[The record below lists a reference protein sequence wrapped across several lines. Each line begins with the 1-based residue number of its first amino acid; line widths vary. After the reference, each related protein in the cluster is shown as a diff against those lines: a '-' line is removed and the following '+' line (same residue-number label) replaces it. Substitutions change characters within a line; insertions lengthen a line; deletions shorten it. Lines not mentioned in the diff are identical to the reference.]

1 MSFSVNKRTEIKLTR
16 GDTLRVSV
24 GITKDGQPYTPQEGE
39 VVRFALKPPTL
50 NARETEYVQP
60 DPLILKVIPND
71 TMLLELDPADTKSLG
86 FGEYEYDIEITLLD
100 GTVDTFITATKF
112 TLTREVH

>member
-1 MSFSVNKRTEIKLTR
+1 MSFSVNKRNEIKLTR

-24 GITKDGQPYTPQEGE
+24 SITKGKEPYTPQDGE

-50 NARETEYVQP
+50 NAKKSEYIQP
-60 DPLILKVIPND
+60 DPLILKTIPND
-71 TMLLELDPADTKSLG
+71 TMLLVLEPNDTKQLG